1 MVTEIIF
8 EVYVFIANKYN
19 YMKNNC
25 IPSISVLYEYFL
37 NELLCLVLF
46 VILEQ
51 LSMHWFLNLFLF
63 LLTFLVLWTH
73 MYVYASSE
81 SYWHRLWAYIHMRS
95 AKVTS
100 MDYDTHIYM
109 RLSIFLILNVV

>member
-19 YMKNNC
+19 NMKNNC

-51 LSMHWFLNLFLF
+51 ISMHWFLNLFLF

-81 SYWHRLWAYIHMRS
+81 SFWHKLWAYIHMRS

-100 MDYDTHIYM
+100 MDYDTHIY
-109 RLSIFLILNVV
+109 ICVCQFF